1 MNDEKDILKKAD
13 EIEEELD
20 SMINDLIETDEK
32 DQKIKEI
39 IEKND
44 SRDEYQEV
52 VDRIGEDIEKIDL

>member
-1 MNDEKDILKKAD
+1 MNDEKDILEKAD
-13 EIEEELD
+13 KIEEELD
-20 SMINDLIETDEK
+20 SMINDLSEDNEK

-52 VDRIGEDIEKIDL
+52 IDKIGEEIEKIDL